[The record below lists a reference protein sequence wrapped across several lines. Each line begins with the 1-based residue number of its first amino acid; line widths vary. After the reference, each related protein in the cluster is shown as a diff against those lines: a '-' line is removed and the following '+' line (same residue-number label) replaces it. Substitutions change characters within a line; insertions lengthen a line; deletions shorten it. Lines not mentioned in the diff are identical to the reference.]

1 MGKSIGVMPCPKCRS
16 EGRDRKGNNLIMY
29 DNGSAHCFVC
39 GYDEQVENE
48 HKHKEVNISE
58 VKTSKKDELHHGIG
72 LRNVQRILSLYHS
85 SLELEYQN
93 GWFHAVCLVPN
104 ILIA

>member
-1 MGKSIGVMPCPKCRS
+1 MTNHFMQKKYKSFCR
-16 EGRDRKGNNLIMY
+16 II
-29 DNGSAHCFVC
+29 AP
-39 GYDEQVENE
+39 
-48 HKHKEVNISE
+48 I
-58 VKTSKKDELHHGIG
+58 DELHHGIG